1 MSSKRRQRGNVTED
15 LLGDLTSNEVE
26 NGTSDLP
33 AFGGKSAA
41 DIADFGYRTAVGH
54 DDRLAQMT
62 NREKIVFKPIELI
75 HQNRSQPRR
84 ALPSKVRPY
93 FMDSDAESM
102 AHGFQLWLEEVKVER
117 KSPFPLDELL
127 AGKETSRVE
136 GIETVDTD
144 LEQTGSSPKMGAM
157 ETALMQ
163 VVELA
168 ASIKRDGLINPI
180 SIARIGSDDKNNLHY
195 EIETGERR
203 WLAYHLLNWQY
214 PDSGWDKIP
223 TRQVE
228 GGVSIWRQANENN
241 IRADLNAIAMARQF
255 ALLLMDILRDEKE
268 FLPFDAFVEHEQ
280 DFYAQVADGG
290 EYRVPRNQGEKLL
303 NAMNLENPVQLRQYR
318 ALLRLPRE
326 VWQWADDLNWTEG
339 FIRMEIFGKGDTP
352 EDLVRLAY
360 KQAKAEGYTVTA
372 DTVYEDL
379 LKSPQSKE
387 KSTKPRYTYKHFSK
401 TLGEKVHTYLVKL
414 SGKERE
420 NTIAYLREMLES
432 LESQ

>member
-1 MSSKRRQRGNVTED
+1 MSSKRRQRGNATED
-15 LLGDLTSNEVE
+15 ILSDLATNEVE
-26 NGTSDLP
+26 NGDSNLP
-33 AFGGKSAA
+33 SFGGKSAS
-41 DIADFGYRTAVGH
+41 DISDIGYSSKVGH
-54 DDRLAQMT
+54 DDKLAGMT
-62 NREKIVFKPIELI
+62 SREKIVFKAIELI
-75 HQNRSQPRR
+75 HPHRSQPRR

-93 FMDSDAESM
+93 FMDSDSESM

-127 AGKETSRVE
+127 AGKETNRVE

-241 IRADLNAIAMARQF
+241 IRADLNAIATARQF
-255 ALLLMDILRDEKE
+255 ALLLMDILIKDNE
-268 FLPFDAFVEHEQ
+268 FLPFDAFDDEQ
-280 DFYAQVADGG
+280 EFYAQVADGRIFAIPIG
-290 EYRVPRNQGEKLL
+290 HGEKLI
-303 NAMNLENPVQLRQYR
+303 NAMGISDAGQLRHIR
-318 ALLRLPRE
+318 RLLRLPNP
-326 VWQWADDLNWTEG
+326 VWIVADDLNWSES
-339 FIRMEIFGKGDTP
+339 FIQKTILRNAETDEEIIRRT
-352 EDLVRLAY
+352 LL
-360 KQAKAEGYTVTA
+360 QAKAENYLNVSALTPFH
-372 DTVYEDL
+372 DL
-379 LKSPQSKE
+379 LEQRQSDGKSQSEKFSFTRFKHSFSSKFEDKLLKLGAKDKE
-387 KSTKPRYTYKHFSK
+387 KTI
-401 TLGEKVHTYLVKL
+401 EYLSEL
-414 SGKERE
+414 IER
-420 NTIAYLREMLES
+420 LKS
-432 LESQ
+432 